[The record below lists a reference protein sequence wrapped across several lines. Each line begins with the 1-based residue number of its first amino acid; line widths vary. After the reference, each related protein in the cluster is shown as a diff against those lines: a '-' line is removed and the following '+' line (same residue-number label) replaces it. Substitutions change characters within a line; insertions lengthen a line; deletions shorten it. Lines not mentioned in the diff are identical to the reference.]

1 MEPFEYCCVQFALNR
16 AAKPWLKFAEPLLL
30 LPCCHSFNTP
40 PLLSQVRSERLFYA
54 PVFHLS

>member
-30 LPCCHSFNTP
+30 LPLL
-40 PLLSQVRSERLFYA
+40 PLL
-54 PVFHLS
+54 